1 MNGGDVILADE
12 PTGALDSKSSA
23 ERIDLL
29 LDLNRQRHT
38 IIIVTHDQKVAAYAT
53 PPSRS
58 ATAPSSPTA
67 AATQTMT
74 LLVGG
79 NGMVNFLLVSV
90 TERTREIGGRIAF
103 AMGGGLLAEALSHR
117 LRLSFSTLSIAAAFL
132 SSTLIG
138 IAFGFLPARSAAQLD
153 PVEALSR
160 DCGGPVQVWNRW
172 RYSPGGR
179 PTMRRKTL
187 RKAPGSE

>member
-1 MNGGDVILADE
+1 QQRISDARGLMNGGDVILADE

-58 ATAPSSPTA
+58 ATGPSSPTA
-67 AATQTMT
+67 AATQTMM

-90 TERTREIGGRIAF
+90 TEHIREIGGRIAF
-103 AMGGGLLAEALSHR
+103 AMG
-117 LRLSFSTLSIAAAFL
+117 
-132 SSTLIG
+132 
-138 IAFGFLPARSAAQLD
+138 
-153 PVEALSR
+153 
-160 DCGGPVQVWNRW
+160 
-172 RYSPGGR
+172 
-179 PTMRRKTL
+179 
-187 RKAPGSE
+187 